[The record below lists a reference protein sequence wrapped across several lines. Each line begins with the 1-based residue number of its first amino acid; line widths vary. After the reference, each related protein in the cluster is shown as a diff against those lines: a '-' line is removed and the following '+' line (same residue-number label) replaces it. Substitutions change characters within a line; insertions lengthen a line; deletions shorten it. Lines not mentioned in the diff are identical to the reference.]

1 MQDNAEERS
10 DTKKPRHE
18 RRKDKKQQKDQKTQK
33 KPKGSSGFT
42 GGFAAMRQVHAA
54 SKEHSNARSELKKAA
69 SALAEDKKVLDH
81 RIDVTRSYA
90 QIVSE
95 QTKARTDAEK
105 AKAAAER
112 RIEALKEEHDK
123 LAGELEAMRS
133 EHAEALKPFQNV
145 MESTRG
151 RADDTAK
158 LLSEAKKAA
167 KAAQTEANDAQARR
181 EQRISAANKAYDNA
195 QARLRKLNADFEEL
209 KGRPDTDAGAIARM
223 EQEISAE
230 KAHLEST
237 KADIPLVTDEAQKN
251 VDAAQ
256 RHLWNQQQALDSAQK
271 AADEAST
278 EAKRRKAEYDE
289 RYQSFQTEEAT
300 LDNDVVQREMGI
312 RDASKDRDTAQ
323 ANIEAAQKLLD
334 EAEDIHSHP
343 EVTKKLAESVAE
355 KQHLVDIQ
363 KQEVSSLARSE
374 KQLRSSTRKQRIT
387 FISLLIVIAAVIL
400 LIIWFLTH

>member
-112 RIEALKEEHDK
+112 RIEVLKEEHDK

-256 RHLWNQQQALDSAQK
+256 RHLWNQRQALDSAQK
-271 AADEAST
+271 AAEEAST

-334 EAEDIHSHP
+334 EAEDIHAHP

>member
-18 RRKDKKQQKDQKTQK
+18 RRKDKKQQKDQKPQK
-33 KPKGSSGFT
+33 KPKGSSGFA
-42 GGFAAMRQVHAA
+42 GGFAAVRQVRAA
-54 SKEHSNARSELKKAA
+54 SKEHSNARSELKKAE

-81 RIDVTRSYA
+81 RVDVTRSYA

-95 QTKARTDAEK
+95 QTKARTNAEK

-158 LLSEAKKAA
+158 LLSEAKKAV
-167 KAAQTEANDAQARR
+167 KAAQTEAIDAQARR

-271 AADEAST
+271 AAEEAST

-334 EAEDIHSHP
+334 EAEDIHAHP

>member
-18 RRKDKKQQKDQKTQK
+18 RRKDKRQQKDQKTQK
-33 KPKGSSGFT
+33 KPKDSSGFT
-42 GGFAAMRQVHAA
+42 GGFAAVRQVHAA
-54 SKEHSNARSELKKAA
+54 SKEHSNARSELKKAE

-237 KADIPLVTDEAQKN
+237 KSDIPLVTDEAQKN

-271 AADEAST
+271 AAEEAST

-334 EAEDIHSHP
+334 EAEDIHAHP

>member
-42 GGFAAMRQVHAA
+42 GGFAAVRQVHAA
-54 SKEHSNARSELKKAA
+54 SKEHSNARSELKKAE

-95 QTKARTDAEK
+95 QTKARTNAEK

-123 LAGELEAMRS
+123 LAGELEVMRS

-167 KAAQTEANDAQARR
+167 KAAQTEAND
-181 EQRISAANKAYDNA
+181 A

-271 AADEAST
+271 AAEEAST

-334 EAEDIHSHP
+334 EAEDIHAHP

>member
-1 MQDNAEERS
+1 MQDNAEQRT
-10 DTKKPRHE
+10 DARKPRHAG
-18 RRKDKKQQKDQKTQK
+18 RRDKDRKKDQKKQ
-33 KPKGSSGFT
+33 KGSPVAGVT
-42 GGFAAMRQVHAA
+42 GGFSAMRKVHAA
-54 SKEHSNARSELKKAA
+54 SKEHSNARNELKKAEG
-69 SALAEDKKVLDH
+69 ALADDKKMLDH

-112 RIEALKEEHDK
+112 HIEALKEEHDK
-123 LAGELEAMRS
+123 LAGQLEAMRA

-145 MESTRG
+145 MDSTRG

-158 LLSEAKKAA
+158 LLAEAKKAA
-167 KAAQTEANDAQARR
+167 KAAQTEANDAQSRR

-195 QARLRKLNADFEEL
+195 QARMRKLNADLEEL
-209 KGRPDTDAGAIARM
+209 KGRPDAEAGAIARM

-230 KAHLEST
+230 RAHLEST

-256 RHLWNQQQALDSAQK
+256 RHLWNQQQALDAAQK
-271 AADEAST
+271 AAEEASQ

-355 KQHLVDIQ
+355 KQRIVDAQ

-374 KQLRSSTRKQRIT
+374 KQLRSATRKQRIT
-387 FISLLIVIAAVIL
+387 FVALLIVIAAVIL
-400 LIIWFLTH
+400 LVVWFLTH